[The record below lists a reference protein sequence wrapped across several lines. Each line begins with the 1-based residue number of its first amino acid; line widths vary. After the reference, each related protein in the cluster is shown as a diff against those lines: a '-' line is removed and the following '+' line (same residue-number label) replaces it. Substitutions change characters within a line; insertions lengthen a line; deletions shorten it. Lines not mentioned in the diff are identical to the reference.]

1 MRIRTITAAA
11 ALALASLA
19 SPAAAAAERGTFDIS
34 GEVLATCQSGTYVTH
49 GYLDYTM
56 TEVVSRGG
64 NTMFNV
70 VLTATNVTVT
80 DEDGA
85 TYRLR
90 GTDHFRFRVGPDG
103 RESVMGRHV
112 FQLVADDGGVVE
124 RFNVLGRMRDGQT
137 VIWDI
142 GTCPWP

>member
-1 MRIRTITAAA
+1 MRIRTITAAV
-11 ALALASLA
+11 ALALAALA

-34 GEVLATCQSGTYVTH
+34 GEVLATCESGTYVTH

-56 TEVVSRGG
+56 TEVVSGG
-64 NTMFNV
+64 GTTMFNI

-90 GTDHFRFRVGPDG
+90 GTDHFRFRLGPDG
-103 RESVMGRHV
+103 RESMMGRHM
-112 FQLVADDGGVVE
+112 FQIVSDDGGVVE
-124 RFNVLGRMRDGQT
+124 RFNVGGRLHNGQT

-142 GTCPWP
+142 GTCRWP